1 MNAIKFFW
9 SVAVLLCCLNS
20 CAQTSRLESSCD
32 APKHDAWTKLL
43 QTHVDSFGW
52 VSYKGF
58 RSDSLALD
66 AYLNLLAACEPND
79 SWTKTESLAYWIN
92 VYNAFTVKLIL
103 DHYPTSSIKDIKSG
117 IPFVNSVWD
126 INFIPIGGRILSLN
140 DVEHNILRKE
150 FEEPRIHFAIVCAS
164 KSCPQ
169 LLKEA
174 YEANKLEAQLESQ
187 ARNFINDK
195 TKNEIEAEEIRIS
208 PIFKWFTSDFTKNSS
223 LKEFIARYADI
234 DFSSDAKVKYRKYDW
249 SLNGN

>member
-9 SVAVLLCCLNS
+9 SVAVLLCCLYS
-20 CAQTSRLESSCD
+20 CAQTSRLESSCY

-58 RSDSLALD
+58 RSDSLALN

-92 VYNAFTVKLIL
+92 VYNAFTVKLIV

-126 INFIPIGGRILSLN
+126 INFIPIGGRKLSLN

-208 PIFKWFTSDFTKNSS
+208 PIFKWFRGDFTKEMS
-223 LKEFIARYADI
+223 LYEYIFQYTDKQLKQ
-234 DFSSDAKVKYRKYDW
+234 KVKVRYLVYDW
-249 SLNGN
+249 DLNGE

>member
-9 SVAVLLCCLNS
+9 LGVVLLNSLNS
-20 CAQTSRLESSCD
+20 RAQTPRLESSCD
-32 APKHDAWTKLL
+32 APKHEAWTKLL

-58 RSDSLALD
+58 RSDSLALN
-66 AYLNLLAACEPND
+66 AYLNLLAACEPDD

-92 VYNAFTVKLIL
+92 VYNAFTVKLIV

-126 INFIPIGGRILSLN
+126 ISFIPIGTRLLSLN
-140 DVEHNILRKE
+140 DVEHTILRKE

-169 LLKEA
+169 LLNEA
-174 YEANKLEAQLESQ
+174 YETDELEAQLESQ
-187 ARNFINDK
+187 AYNFINDK

-223 LKEFIARYADI
+223 LKEFIARYAHQ
-234 DFSSDAKVKYRKYDW
+234 DFGPRAKVRYLRYDW